1 MMSRQVLPKRF
12 YERDPKTV
20 AQELL
25 GTRLIRMLNEHSLEG
40 LIVETEAYYGL
51 DDPASRAHSGIKK
64 FNRLMWAEPG
74 QLFIYNVHKYWML
87 NVVAHKPGQIG
98 AVLIRALQP
107 VKGINILRRNR
118 PVKKSIDLAN
128 GPGKLTLALKI
139 DKSLNG
145 VVVTSRKSAVCIMKN
160 ARKFVLGSSP
170 RIGVKKDLD
179 IKLRF
184 YIEGNNYVSQ

>member
-1 MMSRQVLPKRF
+1 MTPQVLPKRF
-12 YERDPKTV
+12 YERNPKTV

-25 GTRLIRMLNEHSLEG
+25 GTRLIRMVNDLSLEG

-51 DDPASRAHSGIKK
+51 DDPASRAHLGMKK
-64 FNRLMWAEPG
+64 FNQLMWGEPG
-74 QLFIYNVHKYWML
+74 QLFIYNVHQYWML

-107 VKGINILRRNR
+107 VKGINIMRRNR
-118 PVKKSIDLAN
+118 PVNKDIDLTN

-139 DKSLNG
+139 DKSFNG
-145 VVVTSRKSAVCIMKN
+145 VVVTSHKNAVCIMTN
-160 ARKFVLGSSP
+160 ACIFVLGSSP

-184 YIEGNNYVSQ
+184 YIEGNDYVSR